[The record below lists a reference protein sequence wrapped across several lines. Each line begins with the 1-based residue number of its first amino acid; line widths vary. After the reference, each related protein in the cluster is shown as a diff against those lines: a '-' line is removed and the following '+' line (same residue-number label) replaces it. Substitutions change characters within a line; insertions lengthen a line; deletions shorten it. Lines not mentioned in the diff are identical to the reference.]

1 MLRCGGPP
9 RIGMGGVS
17 GYEDVAAGRTWQET
31 FSPALLRE
39 RDEMAHGLVRS
50 IGRIDGEDGIGVF
63 PESSAETLAVIRTL
77 CRCWMRSV
85 RGWHTHVRYTCCP
98 RMVTGE
104 LASVVIEDSEL
115 LVTSVAKLTTSGG
128 YIIVLSRS
136 VAMALAVASSGGG
149 GVRKGKGE
157 LLWSKHAVAP
167 GQRVVPYLCR

>member
-17 GYEDVAAGRTWQET
+17 GYEDVAAGRTWQEA

-77 CRCWMRSV
+77 CRSWMRSV

-98 RMVTGE
+98 RMVTGK

-115 LVTSVAKLTTSGG
+115 LVTSVAKMTTSGD
-128 YIIVLSRS
+128 ILLCCPAAWRWLSLSRR
-136 VAMALAVASSGGG
+136 VAEAVCARARANSYGASMQWHLGRG
-149 GVRKGKGE
+149 
-157 LLWSKHAVAP
+157 
-167 GQRVVPYLCR
+167 